1 MLGSGFQ
8 LWGFLIVR
16 AGGREC
22 TVRGG
27 KRMWEIL
34 KITERDIED
43 CSGLVWTGIE
53 RVGDNVTECIEAG

>member
-1 MLGSGFQ
+1 M
-8 LWGFLIVR
+8 R